1 MPKIRAF
8 DIEADELLLK
18 ATKVWCMVVQDIE
31 TKEIW
36 KFGPDQIQQGIDLL
50 LESDMIVAH
59 NGVMY
64 DVPVLER
71 LYGCK
76 LPKCLDTLLVSRLV
90 FPDKFFHPLGGNSL
104 EDWGIFLKRHKK
116 KYEGGFAAFT
126 QEMLDYC
133 VGDVEL
139 LADIYQ
145 WQRKHA
151 FKFKQA
157 IRIEHDV
164 AKIICQ
170 QIQNGF
176 TLDTVKAQALIDQLE
191 TASNLLLLEMYKIL
205 PPVTTTET
213 KRTGW
218 VAGEY
223 KIDTIKEAMA
233 LGYKRKEISPVFEE
247 ITTVTEFNPASTA
260 ELATEMTR
268 LYGWKPRKD
277 EMTPTGKPM
286 LDEKILSKIN
296 NPLARSVLTYR
307 TINKRKEFVKSW
319 MGFLI
324 GDRVHGGV
332 ITNGAPTGRMA
343 HSEPNMAQIPKVKKG
358 PDKQILRGLAGGFGY
373 ESRDCWKARDGWVLV
388 GADAS
393 GLELRMLANR
403 MWKYDNGEYARLV
416 LETDIHISNKQF
428 TGLDDRDK
436 NKTFI
441 YGLVYGA
448 GDAKTGL
455 LVGGSAAKGRAI
467 KKRFEEK
474 VPAYAKVKQ
483 EIQGLYIKNNKVLYG
498 LDGRPLPVRSDY
510 AALNTWLQSDG
521 AVVMKQALICFHE
534 SAQALYAGRYAY
546 CANVHDE
553 FQIECEPEIAHD
565 LGKLMVS
572 SITKAGVVLGIKI
585 RLDGEYKVGK
595 TWAET
600 H

>member
-191 TASNLLLLEMYKIL
+191 TASNLLIQQMYEII
-205 PPVTTTET
+205 PPVTTTVS
-213 KRTGW
+213 KRIGW
-218 VAGEY
+218 NAGDY
-223 KIDTIKEAMA
+223 RLSTIKEATA
-233 LGYKRKEISPVFEE
+233 LGFKRSQIYPVFDD
-247 ITTVTEFNPASTA
+247 ISTTHTFNPASTA
-260 ELATEMTR
+260 ELAEAMTR
-268 LYGWKPRKD
+268 LYKWQPRKD

-286 LDEKILSKIN
+286 LDEKVLSKIN
-296 NPLARSVLTYR
+296 NPLARLVLQYR
-307 TINKRKEFVKSW
+307 TINKSKDYVIAW

-324 GDRVHGGV
+324 GDRVHGSV
-332 ITNGAPTGRMA
+332 ITNGAPTGRMS
-343 HSEPNMAQIPKVKKG
+343 HSDPNMAQIRKVVKG
-358 PDKQILRGLAGGFGY
+358 PDKKILMGLEGGFGY

-393 GLELRMLANR
+393 GLELRMLAHE
-403 MWKYDNGEYARLV
+403 MWEYDNGSYAEIV
-416 LETDIHISNKQF
+416 LEKDIHVENQKLA
-428 TGLDDRDK
+428 GLSTRDQA
-436 NKTFI
+436 KTFI
-441 YGLVYGA
+441 YALIYGG
-448 GDAKTGL
+448 GDAKMGL
-455 LVGGSAAKGRAI
+455 IVGGSASRGRSLRQA
-467 KKRFEEK
+467 FERR
-474 VPAYAKVKQ
+474 VPAYAALKQ
-483 EIQGLYIKNNKVLYG
+483 RVLRDHKTNNKVLYG
-498 LDGRPLPVRSDY
+498 VDSRPLPVRSEH
-510 AALNTWLQSDG
+510 AAINTLLQSHG
-521 AVVMKQALICFHE
+521 AVVMKQALVCFHE

>member
-50 LESDMIVAH
+50 MSSDMIVAH

-139 LADIYQ
+139 LTDIYQ

-176 TLDTVKAQALIDQLE
+176 TLDIPKAQALKETLRAASESAASVID
-191 TASNLLLLEMYKIL
+191 KIVL
-205 PPVTTTET
+205 PTYET
-213 KRTGW
+213 KHFIECW
-218 VAGEY
+218 KAGEY
-223 KIDTIKEAMA
+223 KFNTCKEALA
-233 LGYKRKEISPVFEE
+233 FGFKRKEIEKVMGSEVIEHKLNTNSGTQIVE
-247 ITTVTEFNPASTA
+247 AMEK
-260 ELATEMTR
+260 
-268 LYGWKPRKD
+268 LYGWKPTVFKKD
-277 EMTPTGKPM
+277 TGNPVM
-286 LDEKILSKIN
+286 DADVLEEID
-296 NPLARSVLTYR
+296 NPLAKAITEARVLK
-307 TINKRKEFVKSW
+307 KRAEFVESW
-319 MGFLI
+319 LEFVMENG
-324 GDRVHGGV
+324 RVHGSV
-332 ITNGAPTGRMA
+332 ITNGAPTGRMG
-343 HSEPNMAQIPKVKKG
+343 HSDPNMAQIPKSGKPWG
-358 PDKQILRGLAGGFGY
+358 H
-373 ESRDCWKARDGWVLV
+373 ECRDCWKARDGWVLV

-393 GLELRMLANR
+393 GLELRMLAHE
-403 MWKYDNGEYARLV
+403 MWKYDGGAYAKV
-416 LETDIHISNKQF
+416 ILESDVHVENQKAA
-428 TGLDDRDK
+428 GLSSRDQA
-436 NKTFI
+436 KTFI
-441 YGLVYGA
+441 YALIYGA
-448 GDAKTGL
+448 WDTKIGAI
-455 LVGGSAAKGRAI
+455 VGGSTKQGKKLRDSFKAKL
-467 KKRFEEK
+467 
-474 VPAYAKVKQ
+474 PAYAKVLDDILAEYK
-483 EIQGLYIKNNKVLYG
+483 KNNKVIYG
-498 LDGRPLPVRSDY
+498 MDGRPLPVRAEY
-510 AALNTWLQSDG
+510 AALNTKLQSHG
-521 AVVMKQALICFHE
+521 AVLMKQALICFHE

-553 FQIECEPEIAHD
+553 FQIECEPKIAHD

>member
-18 ATKVWCMVVQDIE
+18 AAKVWCMVVQDIE

-50 LESDMIVAH
+50 CGSDMLVAH

-139 LADIYQ
+139 LTDIYQ

-151 FKFKQA
+151 FKYKQA
-157 IRIEHDV
+157 IKIEHEV

-176 TLDTVKAQALIDQLE
+176 TLDTIKAQALIDELE
-191 TASNLLLLEMYKIL
+191 TASNLLINQMYEII
-205 PPVTTTET
+205 PPVTTVVN

-218 VAGEY
+218 AAGDY
-223 KIDTIKEAMA
+223 KINTIKEAMA
-233 LGYKRKEISPVFEE
+233 LGYKRNQISPILED
-247 ITTVTEFNPASTA
+247 ISTTHTFNPASTA
-260 ELATEMTR
+260 ELAEHMSS
-268 LYGWKPRKD
+268 LYGWKPKTAD
-277 EMTPTGKPM
+277 MTPTGKPM
-286 LDEKILSKIN
+286 LDEKVLSGIN
-296 NPLARSVLTYR
+296 NPLARLVLSHR

-319 MGFLI
+319 MRFLN
-324 GDRVHGGV
+324 GDRVHGSV
-332 ITNGAPTGRMA
+332 ITNGAPTGRMS
-343 HSEPNMAQIPKVKKG
+343 HSDPNMAQIPKVKKG
-358 PDKQILRGLAGGFGY
+358 SDKQILMGLAGGFGY
-373 ESRDCWKARDGWVLV
+373 ESRDCWKARDGWALV

-393 GLELRMLANR
+393 GLELRMLAHE
-403 MWKYDNGEYARLV
+403 MWEYDNGAYAKII
-416 LETDIHISNKQF
+416 LEGDVHVANQKAA
-428 TGLDDRDK
+428 GLSSRDQA
-436 NKTFI
+436 KTFI
-441 YGLVYGA
+441 YGLIYGA
-448 GDAKTGL
+448 GDAKLGAI
-455 LVGGSAAKGRAI
+455 VGGSVTRGRSLRR
-467 KKRFEEK
+467 RFEES
-474 VPAYAKVKQ
+474 VPAYSRLKQRVLQDHQRNSKV
-483 EIQGLYIKNNKVLYG
+483 IYG
-498 LDGRPLPVRSDY
+498 QDGRPLPVRSDH
-510 AALNTWLQSDG
+510 AALNTLLQSHG
-521 AVVMKQALICFHE
+521 AVLMKQALVCFHE

-553 FQIECEPEIAHD
+553 FQIECEPEIAQD